1 MKAISRTKG
10 NIMKPQYVIAQDN
23 SAGMLCDSVN
33 QLLEQGYVLVGGL
46 CVSNEVS
53 EGGVTMER
61 FYQAAI
67 RMPKVLS
74 INPSAIGVRG

>member
-1 MKAISRTKG
+1 
-10 NIMKPQYVIAQDN
+10 MKPQYVIAQAN
-23 SAGMLCDSVN
+23 SAGTLCDSVN

-53 EGGVTMER
+53 EDGVTMER

-67 RMPKVLS
+67 RMPIQKIVTPNVSS
-74 INPSAIGVRG
+74 ILRK